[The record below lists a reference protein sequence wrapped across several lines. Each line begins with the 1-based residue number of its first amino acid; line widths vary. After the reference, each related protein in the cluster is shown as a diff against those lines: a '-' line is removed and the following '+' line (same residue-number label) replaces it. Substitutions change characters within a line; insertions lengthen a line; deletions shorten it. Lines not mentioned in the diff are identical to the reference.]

1 MAWFFPTSRIT
12 REEHDEFRRRI
23 EQEEERQNRRL
34 ELCEMSIKEWNS
46 LTTSVHELA
55 VNMGNMFREQEQQGK
70 RLEALEKKGRRK
82 MATSNRVRYYD
93 INRRCHWR
101 LSKANRNVR

>member
-34 ELCEMSIKEWNS
+34 EL
-46 LTTSVHELA
+46 SV
-55 VNMGNMFREQEQQGK
+55 
-70 RLEALEKKGRRK
+70 
-82 MATSNRVRYYD
+82 
-93 INRRCHWR
+93 RCQ
-101 LSKANRNVR
+101 SKNGTR

>member
-1 MAWFFPTSRIT
+1 MAWFFPTPRIT

-23 EQEEERQNRRL
+23 EQEEERQNHRL

-70 RLEALEKKGRRK
+70 RLEALEKKDGEK
-82 MATSNRVRYYD
+82 WQQVTGYVITTLIGAVIGVCLKQIGM
-93 INRRCHWR
+93 
-101 LSKANRNVR
+101 

>member
-12 REEHDEFRRRI
+12 REEHDEFR
-23 EQEEERQNRRL
+23 RRL

-70 RLEALEKKGRRK
+70 RLEALEKKDGEK
-82 MATSNRVRYYD
+82 WQQVTGYVITTLIGAVIGVCLKQIGM
-93 INRRCHWR
+93 
-101 LSKANRNVR
+101 

>member
-1 MAWFFPTSRIT
+1 MAWFFPASRIT

-70 RLEALEKKGRRK
+70 RLEALEKKDGEK
-82 MATSNRVRYYD
+82 WQQVTGYVITTLISAVIGVCLKQIGM
-93 INRRCHWR
+93 
-101 LSKANRNVR
+101 